1 MEQASSD
8 ESCPSNI
15 HLRNRQ
21 RTKDNIRS
29 ATVDVDVLD
38 CPVCFE
44 QLTIP
49 IFQCDNRHMV
59 CSSCCSK
66 LRDIFPTCASPIG
79 HIRCRGT
86 ETVIESV
93 FLPCINAELG
103 CAEKV
108 SFLKESTHKKECSFS
123 LCSCPVQDC
132 NYTGSYTDLYDHYA
146 IYTHQDSMGR
156 GFECGT
162 PFYVLLNISVKIFI
176 KREFDMKLLFAVQCF
191 REPYGVYVTISCIVP
206 SSPEVKKTLQ
216 VNLETP
222 LENSM
227 LIPHCSLSG
236 DLLDLRLCIKKLN

>member
-44 QLTIP
+44 PLTIP
-49 IFQCDNRHMV
+49 IF
-59 CSSCCSK
+59 
-66 LRDIFPTCASPIG
+66 
-79 HIRCRGT
+79 
-86 ETVIESV
+86 
-93 FLPCINAELG
+93 
-103 CAEKV
+103 
-108 SFLKESTHKKECSFS
+108 
-123 LCSCPVQDC
+123 
-132 NYTGSYTDLYDHYA
+132 
-146 IYTHQDSMGR
+146 
-156 GFECGT
+156 
-162 PFYVLLNISVKIFI
+162 
-176 KREFDMKLLFAVQCF
+176 QCF
-191 REPYGVYVTISCIVP
+191 REPYGVYVTISCIAP
-206 SSPEVKKTLQ
+206 SSPEVGNTMTYESPDVKKTLQ

>member
-156 GFECGT
+156 G
-162 PFYVLLNISVKIFI
+162 
-176 KREFDMKLLFAVQCF
+176 
-191 REPYGVYVTISCIVP
+191 EPYGVYVTISCIVP
-206 SSPEVKKTLQ
+206 SSPEVGNTMTYESPDVKKTLQ

>member
-156 GFECGT
+156 G
-162 PFYVLLNISVKIFI
+162 
-176 KREFDMKLLFAVQCF
+176 EFDMKLLFAVQCF
-191 REPYGVYVTISCIVP
+191 REPYGVYVTISCIAP
-206 SSPEVKKTLQ
+206 SSPEVGNTMTYESPDVKKTLQ

>member
-156 GFECGT
+156 G
-162 PFYVLLNISVKIFI
+162 
-176 KREFDMKLLFAVQCF
+176 
-191 REPYGVYVTISCIVP
+191 CIVP
-206 SSPEVKKTLQ
+206 SSPEVGNTMTYESPDVKKTLQ